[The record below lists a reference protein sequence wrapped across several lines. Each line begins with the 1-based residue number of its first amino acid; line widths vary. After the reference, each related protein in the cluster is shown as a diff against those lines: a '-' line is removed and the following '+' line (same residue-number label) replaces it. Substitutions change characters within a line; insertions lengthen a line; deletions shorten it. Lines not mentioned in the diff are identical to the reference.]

1 MKDQNYTTIDW
12 KMYEDITRYIYE
24 MLGSKYG
31 IKVIGHGN
39 KFKVIGKSGV
49 KHQIDVLTE
58 QVVNGKVYRTA
69 IECKYITKKVTK
81 EIVMKLR
88 AEMDDADIARGV
100 IVCKSGYTKDTLI
113 YAKHLGIKLVTLKE
127 VEESA
132 NQSVNLAEVE
142 FVINFT
148 LTRPTIVSIDFGT
161 FIISD
166 PDEIYRFYIN
176 GYATLLTS
184 TGSNIPMKDYIFKF
198 IDVMHKEN
206 QPWKTRIMDCWEL
219 KAKLVRAHQEDQEIS
234 KIIFTG
240 ILVKT
245 DNHSSKAFDLVDQV
259 WMIMEE
265 IFEENA
271 YKLTKGGIL
280 FNNNTNP

>member
-1 MKDQNYTTIDW
+1 MKDQNYSELDW
-12 KMYEDITRYIYE
+12 KMYEDITKYIYE

-31 IKVIGHGN
+31 IKVVGHGN

-49 KHQIDVLTE
+49 RHQIDVLTE
-58 QVVNGKVYRTA
+58 QIVDGKVYRTA

-88 AEMDDADIARGV
+88 AEMDDADIANGI
-100 IVCKSGYTKDTLI
+100 IVCKSGYTKDTLQ
-113 YAKHLGIKLVTLKE
+113 YAKHQGIKLVTLKE
-127 VEESA
+127 LEEGG
-132 NQSVNLAEVE
+132 NQTVNLAVVD
-142 FVINFT
+142 FVMNFT

-161 FIISD
+161 FVISD

-176 GYATLLTS
+176 GYATLLTP
-184 TGSNIPMKDYIFKF
+184 TQSNIPMKDYIFKF

-206 QPWKTRIMDCWEL
+206 QPWKTRIMDCGEL
-219 KAKLVRAHQEDQEIS
+219 KAKLVRAHHGNQEIS

-245 DNHSSKAFDLVDQV
+245 DNHSSKSFDLVDQV

-271 YKLTKGGIL
+271 YKLTRGGIL
-280 FNNNTNP
+280 FKRHPD

>member
-1 MKDQNYTTIDW
+1 MKDQDHTTLDW
-12 KMYEDITRYIYE
+12 KMYEDITKYIYE

-31 IKVIGHGN
+31 IKIVGHGN
-39 KFKVIGKSGV
+39 KFRILGKSGV

-58 QVVNGKVYRTA
+58 QVVDDKVYRTA
-69 IECKYITKKVTK
+69 IECKYVTKKVTK

-88 AEMDDADIARGV
+88 AEMDDADIASGI

-113 YAKHLGIKLVTLKE
+113 YAKHQGIKLVTLKE
-127 VEESA
+127 LEEGGDQTVS
-132 NQSVNLAEVE
+132 LATLE
-142 FVINFT
+142 FVMNFT

-166 PDEIYRFYIN
+166 PDEIYRCYIN
-176 GYATLLTS
+176 GYATLLTP

-198 IDVMHKEN
+198 IDVMHEEN
-206 QPWKTRIMDCWEL
+206 QPWKTRILNCGEL
-219 KAKLVRAHQEDQEIS
+219 KAKLVRAHHEDQDIN

-245 DNHSSKAFDLVDQV
+245 NNHSRRFFDLVDQV

-271 YKLTKGGIL
+271 YNLTKNGIL
-280 FNNNTNP
+280 FKSHYD